1 MKRAGWILGAM
12 IGLASIGAQAGEAGV
27 RLVEAKFGKPLPSGV
42 QILQLRMTPSETA
55 TYTRILFICR
65 LRQEFPYKGSDNKT
79 VQRVLEP
86 ADFTHREDAVRMTAE
101 LDYYVNIR
109 LPLQEE
115 ELVKAYGKRTFRAG
129 IPVTVSKVRVEARDE
144 SGLTLWSVDAP
155 VGQVTRFP

>member
-1 MKRAGWILGAM
+1 MKRARWMIGAM
-12 IGLASIGAQAGEAGV
+12 IGWAAIGASAAEPGV

-42 QILQLRMTPSETA
+42 QILQIRMTPTETV
-55 TYTRILFICR
+55 THKRILFICR

-86 ADFTHREDAVRMTAE
+86 ADFTHREDDVRLTAE

-129 IPVTVSKVRVEARDE
+129 FPVTVSKVRIEARDE

>member
-1 MKRAGWILGAM
+1 MKRAGWLCTAILGLAA
-12 IGLASIGAQAGEAGV
+12 IGTMAAEPGV

-42 QILQLRMTPSETA
+42 QILQIRMTPSETA
-55 TYTRILFICR
+55 TYPRILFICR

-86 ADFTHREDAVRMTAE
+86 ADFTHREDAVRLTAE

-115 ELVKAYGKRTFRAG
+115 EWVKAYGKRTFRAG
-129 IPVTVSKVRVEARDE
+129 FPVTVSKVRIEARDE

-155 VGQVTRFP
+155 VGQVTKIP